1 MEDVTNSKTQA
12 AYVGL
17 IGHGRIRIR
26 YYVCELTCGEH

>member
-17 IGHGRIRIR
+17 VGHGRIRIR
-26 YYVCELTCGEH
+26 YYLGTYVN